1 VQHGRLIRLVS
12 PVDGP
17 DRSRAAL
24 AFVAPDRSRA
34 VVFCYQLDDPLSPPA
49 ELRIT
54 GLDPDGI
61 YTIDATDLSDEGR
74 SLGTATA
81 AALADGA
88 VAWMPDEATTARVI
102 EITRVAAP
110 D

>member
-1 VQHGRLIRLVS
+1 
-12 PVDGP
+12 
-17 DRSRAAL
+17 
-24 AFVAPDRSRA
+24 
-34 VVFCYQLDDPLSPPA
+34 VVFCYQFDDPLSPPP

-54 GLDPDGI
+54 GLDPDGT
-61 YTIDATDLSDEGR
+61 YMIDATDLSDEGR

-88 VAWMPDEATTARVI
+88 VAWMPDEATTARVV
-102 EITRVAAP
+102 ELTRVVAA